1 MNSFGFTFYF
11 FLINLLITPK
21 LFCFSSPQNPNV
33 LTHSHLDESYTH
45 FSLFS
50 ALPNEGCKGSSVCNC
65 REENQQK
72 DKYCIKTGLMEESS
86 LDFNE
91 NGIVRIFR
99 GEKCD
104 SKIKKNKGTW
114 QTILQL
120 HCLNKQTI
128 GLDSKNKKYS
138 TRSEINF
145 ENCLHLIDYWSF
157 DDCRFYSQLV
167 HRAKTIES
175 TTKKDNDNNSVSGK
189 KAKETKSKAETF
201 KEKASQVDPIPFP
214 PWTGYL
220 NIGFNMTVDEISSL
234 VLPIDLISHNVILD
248 ATFELEHMNL
258 SSLFTVE
265 RVEVNGLG
273 IVNGTIDAKIN
284 QYSNNVSYHFHI
296 DNIHFDGY
304 SFDLVWFALGIN
316 TLILVMFIY
325 VCCSISKSKSN
336 LSFCTLKSKNLIK
349 NNPLNQFITNSEE
362 IDNFLIKHIDTKILE
377 KIVSSKRV
385 YPGFPQP
392 NTRIFSTDDDD
403 ELNNEQTPLLNE
415 K

>member
-1 MNSFGFTFYF
+1 MSLMDQTFNNNISFLRISFNIS
-11 FLINLLITPK
+11 LVL
-21 LFCFSSPQNPNV
+21 Q

-65 REENQQK
+65 REEYQK
-72 DKYCIKTGLMEESS
+72 KEMSCIKTGLMEESS

-128 GLDSKNKKYS
+128 GLEFKNKKYS

-145 ENCLHLIDYWSF
+145 ENCLHLIDYWSVE
-157 DDCRFYSQLV
+157 DCEFYSQLV
-167 HRAKTIES
+167 HRAKTRES
-175 TTKKDNDNNSVSGK
+175 TTKKNNNGNKDSK
-189 KAKETKSKAETF
+189 KNTKKTQIKAEKF
-201 KEKASQVDPIPFP
+201 KDELSQVDPIPFP

-220 NIGFNMTVDEISSL
+220 NVGFNMTVDENSSL
-234 VLPIDLISHNVILD
+234 YLPIELISHNVILD
-248 ATFELEHMNL
+248 ASFEFEHMNL

-316 TLILVMFIY
+316 TLILVVFIY

-349 NNPLNQFITNSEE
+349 NNPLNHFKSNSKE
-362 IDNFLIKHIDTKILE
+362 IDNFLIKYIDTKTLE
-377 KIVSSKRV
+377 KFVSSKRV
-385 YPGFPQP
+385 YPGFTQT
-392 NTRIFSTDDDD
+392 NTRIFSSHEDD
-403 ELNNEQTPLLNE
+403 EMNYEQTPLLNE